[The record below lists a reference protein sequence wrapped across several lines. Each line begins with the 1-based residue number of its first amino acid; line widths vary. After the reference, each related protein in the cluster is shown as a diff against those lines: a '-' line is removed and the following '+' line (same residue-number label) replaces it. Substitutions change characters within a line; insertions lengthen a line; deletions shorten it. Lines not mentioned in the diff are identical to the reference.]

1 MKSKIYNIIIV
12 LLLSVA
18 LTSCHEESDVLTAY
32 DFNDY
37 ISFNEANKS
46 FAGKFKVAW
55 NGLNQ
60 YYALWDYEAKQGL
73 DWDATY
79 DEYLPK
85 FAALDERDEATN
97 PVTDDELK
105 QLMQGFLSPL
115 HDGHFVMEWKN
126 HHTGNFVRFSPSS
139 QRNESRDDYE
149 VANMFGPVLDYY
161 TNEAH
166 GLIMTDEYGQL
177 VAAEHSTLLNN
188 LIDNVLYKEGMCCEW
203 LEEQMAEY
211 EKKLLPTE
219 HEVFLYNSMNS
230 LLTALQKEDLSI
242 SGYNAL
248 VIQYAYLNVPGLEFI
263 NPEFNEK
270 GVSIKSAILKGN
282 TGGIAYLYF
291 SDFTLSAYL
300 DEKPEFNTYDAVT
313 AAHVN
318 EVKRVWQLW
327 FDNIQEM
334 HKNGTLEGVIIDM
347 RGNGGGYDSDTQYV
361 MGALMPSGNFQYG
374 WARYKRGTGRYDY
387 SPLMPQYTYTMEKE
401 HEVINDKPIVV
412 LTNCESMSMAEIT
425 ALTAQCLENG
435 TVIGKQTHGG
445 MCLLNGNTMN
455 SLNYAGIIG
464 ESGTTPVYGYVPFQ
478 VLFDLDKNIRE
489 SVGVIPDIEV
499 ALDTRQYTAEATM
512 FKDSQ
517 LDRAIEF
524 IKTGK

>member
-1 MKSKIYNIIIV
+1 MIAMKSKIYPIIGA

-18 LTSCHEESDVLTAY
+18 LTSCRDESDVLTAY

-37 ISFNEANKS
+37 VAFNEANQS

-60 YYALWDYEAKQGL
+60 YYALWDYEAKHGL

-79 DEYLPK
+79 DEYLPQ
-85 FAALDERDEATN
+85 FAALDERDKATN
-97 PVTDDELK
+97 PVTDEELK

-126 HHTGNFVRFSPSS
+126 HHTGNTVRFSPSS
-139 QRNESRDDYE
+139 LRDESRDDYE
-149 VANMFGPVLDYY
+149 VANKYSPVLDYY
-161 TNEAH
+161 TVLAH
-166 GLIMTDEYGQL
+166 GLVMTDEYGQA
-177 VAAEHSTLLNN
+177 VAAEYSTLLDELLN
-188 LIDNVLYKEGMCCEW
+188 NVLYREGVGCEW
-203 LEEQMAEY
+203 LKEQIAEH
-211 EKKLLPTE
+211 EKKVLPTE
-219 HEVFLYNSMNS
+219 HEVFLYRSMNA
-230 LLTALQKEDLSI
+230 LLNALQSSYLSI
-242 SGYNAL
+242 STYNTL
-248 VIQYAYLNVPGLEFI
+248 VAQYAYLNVPGLEFI
-263 NPEFNEK
+263 NPEFEDK

-291 SDFTLSAYL
+291 NRFMLSPYLGERPDFS
-300 DEKPEFNTYDAVT
+300 TYDAAT

-318 EVKRVWQLW
+318 KVRRVWQLW

-347 RGNGGGYDSDTQYV
+347 RGNGGGYDSDSQYA

-401 HEVINDKPIVV
+401 HEVINDRPIVV
-412 LTNCESMSMAEIT
+412 LTNCGSVSMAEIT

-445 MCLLNGNTMN
+445 MCLLNGNVMN
-455 SLNYAGIIG
+455 SINYAGMIG
-464 ESGTTPVYGYVPFQ
+464 VADTTPVFGYVPFQ
-478 VLFDLDKNIRE
+478 VFLDLDKNIRE
-489 SVGVIPDIEV
+489 GVGVIPNIEV
-499 ALDTRQYTAEATM
+499 ALDTEQLY
-512 FKDSQ
+512 KDSQ